1 MAFLSY
7 CLQVTLQRWLSGVA
21 SGLTPR
27 SVLEQLATL
36 QLVDVHL
43 PTTEPGKEIVLR
55 RRTVPEKAV
64 ELILHQLEN
73 NVAVPCF
80 PLFRA
85 FFAPFLTAF
94 ERAEGPRVP
103 QNDGIRESKA
113 PFPRRGEKQ
122 ILVSHSTHVPTDSV
136 HKSE

>member
-1 MAFLSY
+1 M
-7 CLQVTLQRWLSGVA
+7 A

-64 ELILHQLEN
+64 ELILHPLKLELP
-73 NVAVPCF
+73 AQP
-80 PLFRA
+80 PPEIRIALQDLKESGGPKT
-85 FFAPFLTAF
+85 AP
-94 ERAEGPRVP
+94 
-103 QNDGIRESKA
+103 
-113 PFPRRGEKQ
+113 
-122 ILVSHSTHVPTDSV
+122 
-136 HKSE
+136 